1 MNHTLHGMVSVE
13 IGKLVTLQSK
23 TLDEKREIVITL
35 PESYHGSENRY
46 PVLYILDANFSPF
59 YEKNLFTVQFMRL
72 WQLVPELIIVGV
84 YNTIRDRDMIPVE
97 VPEKEESGEADKF
110 LEFITGELRP
120 RINTEYRTTDY
131 NLIYG
136 GSNAGLFVLYA
147 LLNNPE
153 IFNGVI
159 SSSPMIGWCED
170 YIYELAEKSFQTKE
184 YTNRLYMIYGKED
197 YPQVTDTVP
206 SFTEYLTENAPAG
219 LRWELKYLPDEG
231 HVPYTSIYDGLRF
244 LFPKRS

>member
-1 MNHTLHGMVSVE
+1 MVSVK
-13 IGKLVTLQSK
+13 IGELVTLQSK
-23 TLDEKREIVITL
+23 VLDEEREIVITL
-35 PESYHGSENRY
+35 PESYHGSDNRY

-72 WQLVPELIIVGV
+72 WQQVPELIIVGV

-97 VPEKEESGEADKF
+97 VPEKEDSGGAAKF
-110 LEFITGELRP
+110 LEYIVDELRP
-120 RINTEYRTTDY
+120 MINTEYRTTDY

-147 LLNNPE
+147 LLERPDV
-153 IFNGVI
+153 FNGVV

-170 YIYELAEKSFQTKE
+170 YIYELAEKSFQSKE
-184 YTNRLYMIYGKED
+184 YRNRLYMIYGKDD
-197 YPQVTDTVP
+197 YQQVTDTVP
-206 SFTEYLTENAPAG
+206 AFTEYLTEKAPDG

-244 LFPKRS
+244 LFPRRG

>member
-1 MNHTLHGMVSVE
+1 MVSV
-13 IGKLVTLQSK
+13 KLGELETIYSK
-23 TLDEKREIVITL
+23 VLDEKREVIITL
-35 PESYHGSENRY
+35 PESYIGSENRY
-46 PVLYILDANFSPF
+46 PVLYMLDANFTPF
-59 YEKNLFTVQFMRL
+59 FEKNLFTVQFMRL
-72 WQLVPELIIVGV
+72 WQMVPEMIIVGV

-97 VPEKEESGEADKF
+97 VPEKEESGKADKF
-110 LEFITGELRP
+110 LEFITKELRP
-120 RINTEYRTTDY
+120 MINTEYRTTDY

-147 LLNNPE
+147 LLNHPE
-153 IFNGVI
+153 VFTGVI

-170 YIYELAEKSFQTKE
+170 YIYELAATSFKE
-184 YTNRLYMIYGKED
+184 SKYNNRLYMIYGKED

-206 SFTEYLTENAPAG
+206 AFTEYLTENAPEG

-244 LFPKRS
+244 LFPRRS

>member
-1 MNHTLHGMVSVE
+1 MVSVE
-13 IGKLVTLQSK
+13 IGDLVTLQSK
-23 TLDEKREIVITL
+23 VLDERREIVITL

-72 WQLVPELIIVGV
+72 WQQVPELIIVGV

-97 VPEKEESGEADKF
+97 VPEKEDSGGANKF
-110 LEFITGELRP
+110 LRFITEELRAK
-120 RINTEYRTTDY
+120 INNNYRTTDY

-147 LLNNPE
+147 LLERPDV
-153 IFNGVI
+153 FNGVI

-170 YIYELAEKSFQTKE
+170 YVYERAEHSFKNKE
-184 YTNRLYMIYGKED
+184 YDNRLYMIYGKDD
-197 YPQVTDTVP
+197 YPQVTETTP
-206 SFTEYLTENAPAG
+206 AFTEYLTEKAPEG

-244 LFPKRS
+244 LFPKRG